1 MAALPV
7 KEETE
12 GKENLAEETVG
23 VAAVKAEDA
32 RDPTSKGRSK
42 GGQAQ
47 GKGGDRG
54 GGGGGGGGGAKK
66 KKGKKP

>member
-12 GKENLAEETVG
+12 NNEKLPEEMEG
-23 VAAVKAEDA
+23 VASVKLEGT
-32 RDPTSKGRSK
+32 RDTTNKGKSK

-47 GKGGDRG
+47 GKGGEKAG
-54 GGGGGGGGGAKK
+54 GGGGGGGKK